1 MLDIKLIREREAEVR
16 TALARRGAATHLDAL
31 LQADQKRRR
40 LVTDVE
46 SLKRQRNTASEEIG
60 KLKKAGQDTAAKQVA
75 VKAAGEQIAA
85 LDDQVQQVNQE
96 LNSLLLMIPN
106 TPHASVPD
114 GKSAADNQ
122 VVRMHGTPQSL
133 AFKPKTH
140 LELGESLGLLDF
152 GRAARM
158 AGAGFPLYVGLGAR
172 LERALIQFM
181 LDLHVKE
188 HGYTEVSTP
197 FVCNSAAMTGT
208 GQLPKMAE
216 DMYYIPADDLY
227 LIPTAEVPVTNIYRD
242 EIIERPLPI
251 CLTAYSPCFRREAG
265 SAGRETRGLIRVHQ
279 FDKVE
284 MVKFVEPET
293 SYQELESLVANAE
306 DVLQRLGL
314 TYRVL
319 ALCAGDISFAAA
331 KCYDI
336 ELWAPGQKTWLE
348 VSSCSNFESFQ
359 ARRAGIRYRTKAKK
373 ADYVHTLNGSG
384 VALARLVVAILENG
398 QTADGA
404 INLPEAI
411 VPYMDG
417 IRRLEPGQC
426 GSRL

>member
-1 MLDIKLIREREAEVR
+1 MLDIKIIREREAEVR
-16 TALARRGAATHLDAL
+16 AALARRGTATNLEAL
-31 LQADQKRRR
+31 VQADRQRRR

-60 KLKKAGQDTAAKQVA
+60 KLKKAGQDTAAKQAA
-75 VKAAGEQIAA
+75 VKAIGEQIAA
-85 LDDQVQQVNQE
+85 LDDQVQQVDRE
-96 LNSLLLMIPN
+96 LNLLLLKIPN
-106 TPHASVPD
+106 LPHVSVPD
-114 GKSAADNQ
+114 GASSADNK
-122 VVRMHGTPQSL
+122 VVRMHGSPKTF
-133 AFKPKTH
+133 AFKPRTH
-140 LELGESLGLLDF
+140 LELGESLGLFDF
-152 GRAARM
+152 ERAARM
-158 AGAGFPLYVGLGAR
+158 TGAGFPLYVGMGAR

-216 DMYYIPADDLY
+216 DMYFIPLDDLY
-227 LIPTAEVPVTNIYRD
+227 LVPTAEVPVTNIYRE
-242 EIIERPLPI
+242 EIIDRPLPI
-251 CLTAYSPCFRREAG
+251 YLTAYSPCFRREAG

-293 SYQELESLVANAE
+293 SYQELETLVANAE

-336 ELWAPGQKTWLE
+336 ELWAPGQQAWLE

-359 ARRAGIRYRTKAKK
+359 ARRAGIRYRTKNKK
-373 ADYVHTLNGSG
+373 VDYIHTLNGSG
-384 VALARLVVAILENG
+384 VALARLVVAIMENG
-398 QTADGA
+398 QQADGA
-404 INLPEAI
+404 IDLPEAI
-411 VPYMDG
+411 VPYMGG
-417 IRRLEPGQC
+417 IRRLEPGQFNK
-426 GSRL
+426 L

>member
-1 MLDIKLIREREAEVR
+1 MLDIKFIRECEATVR
-16 TALARRGAATHLDAL
+16 AALARRGAANHWEAL
-31 LQADQKRRR
+31 LQADRKRRC
-40 LVTDVE
+40 LVAEVE
-46 SLKRQRNTASEEIG
+46 SLKRQRNMASEEIG
-60 KLKKAGQDTAAKQVA
+60 KLKKAGQDTGARQAA
-75 VKAAGEQIAA
+75 VKAVGVQIAA
-85 LDDQVQQVNQE
+85 LDDQLQQVDRE
-96 LNSLLLMIPN
+96 LNSILLLIPN
-106 TPHASVPD
+106 MPHQSVPD
-114 GKSAADNQ
+114 GASAADNKL
-122 VVRMHGTPQSL
+122 VRMCGTPRPL

-140 LELGESLGLLDF
+140 LELGESLGILDF

-172 LERALIQFM
+172 LERALVQFM

-216 DMYYIPADDLY
+216 DMYAIPMDDLY
-227 LIPTAEVPVTNIYRD
+227 LIPTAEVPVTNIYRA
-242 EIIERPLPI
+242 EIIERRLPI
-251 CLTAYSPCFRREAG
+251 YLTAYSPCFRREAG
-265 SAGRETRGLIRVHQ
+265 AAGRETRGLIRIHQ

-293 SYQELESLVANAE
+293 SYQELELLVANAE

-319 ALCAGDISFAAA
+319 ALCAGDLSFAAA

-336 ELWAPGQKTWLE
+336 ELWAPGQQAWLE

-373 ADYVHTLNGSG
+373 VDYVHTLNGSG

-404 INLPEAI
+404 VNLPEAI
-411 VPYMDG
+411 VPYMGG
-417 IRRLEPGQC
+417 IHRLEPGKNVK
-426 GSRL
+426 L

>member
-16 TALARRGAATHLDAL
+16 AALTRRGAATHLDAL

-46 SLKRQRNTASEEIG
+46 SLKRRRNTASEEIG
-60 KLKKAGQDTAAKQVA
+60 KLKKAGQDTAAKQAA
-75 VKAAGEQIAA
+75 VKAVGEQITA
-85 LDDQVQQVNQE
+85 LDDQVQQVDRE
-96 LNSLLLMIPN
+96 LNSLLLTIPN
-106 TPHASVPD
+106 TPHAGVPD

-122 VVRMHGTPQSL
+122 VVRMHGEPRPL

-140 LELGESLGLLDF
+140 LELGESLGILDF

-172 LERALIQFM
+172 LERALVQFM
-181 LDLHVKE
+181 LDLHVRE

-227 LIPTAEVPVTNIYRD
+227 LIPTAEVPVTNIYRE

-319 ALCAGDISFAAA
+319 ALCAGDLSFAAA

-336 ELWAPGQKTWLE
+336 ELWAPGQNAWLE

-359 ARRAGIRYRTKAKK
+359 ARRALIRYRTKAKK
-373 ADYVHTLNGSG
+373 VDYVHTLNGSG

-404 INLPEAI
+404 VNLPEAI
-411 VPYMDG
+411 VPYMGG

-426 GSRL
+426 GGKL

>member
-1 MLDIKLIREREAEVR
+1 MLDIKLIREREAEVCA
-16 TALARRGAATHLDAL
+16 ALTRRGAAHHLEAL
-31 LQADQKRRR
+31 VQADQKRRR

-46 SLKRQRNTASEEIG
+46 ALKRRRNTASEEIG
-60 KLKKAGQDTAAKQVA
+60 KLKKAGQDTAAKQAA
-75 VKAAGEQIAA
+75 VKDMGRQIAA
-85 LDDQVQQVNQE
+85 LDDQVQQVDRE
-96 LNSLLLMIPN
+96 LNSLLLTIPN
-106 TPHASVPD
+106 TPQASVPD
-114 GKSAADNQ
+114 GQSAADNQ
-122 VVRMHGTPQSL
+122 VLRMHGVPQTL

-140 LELGESLGLLDF
+140 LELGENLGILDF

-158 AGAGFPLYVGLGAR
+158 TGAGFPLYVGLGAR
-172 LERALIQFM
+172 LERALVQFM

-227 LIPTAEVPVTNIYRD
+227 LVPTAEVPVTNIYRE

-251 CLTAYSPCFRREAG
+251 YLTAYSPCFRREAG

-293 SYQELESLVANAE
+293 SCQELETLVANAE
-306 DVLQRLGL
+306 DVLRRLGL

-319 ALCAGDISFAAA
+319 SLCAGDISFAAA

-336 ELWAPGQKTWLE
+336 ELWAPGQQAWLE

-359 ARRAGIRYRTKAKK
+359 ARRAGIRYRTKTKK
-373 ADYVHTLNGSG
+373 VDYVHTLNGSG

-404 INLPEAI
+404 VDLPEAI
-411 VPYMDG
+411 VPYMG
-417 IRRLEPGQC
+417 GVRCLAPGQP

>member
-16 TALARRGAATHLDAL
+16 AALERRGAVTNLDAL
-31 LQADQKRRR
+31 LQSDQKRRR

-46 SLKRQRNTASEEIG
+46 SLKCRRNTASEEIG
-60 KLKKAGQDTAAKQVA
+60 KLKKAGQDTAAKQAA
-75 VKAAGEQIAA
+75 VKAIGAQIAA
-85 LDDQVQQVNQE
+85 LDDHVQQVDQE
-96 LNSLLLMIPN
+96 LKSLLLTIPN
-106 TPHASVPD
+106 MPHPDVPD
-114 GKSAADNQ
+114 GKSAADNP
-122 VVRMHGTPQSL
+122 VVRAHGVPQPL

-140 LELGESLGLLDF
+140 LELGEALGLLDF

-158 AGAGFPLYVGLGAR
+158 TGTGFPMFVGLGAR
-172 LERALIQFM
+172 LERALVQFM

-197 FVCNSAAMTGT
+197 FVCNTAAMTGT

-227 LIPTAEVPVTNIYRD
+227 LIPTAEVPVTNIYRE

-251 CLTAYSPCFRREAG
+251 YLTAYSPCFRREAG

-293 SYQELESLVANAE
+293 SYQELETLVANAE

-319 ALCAGDISFAAA
+319 ALCAGDLSFAAA
-331 KCYDI
+331 RCFDI
-336 ELWAPGQKTWLE
+336 ELWAPGQEAWLE

-359 ARRAGIRYRTKAKK
+359 ARRAGIRYRTKSKK
-373 ADYVHTLNGSG
+373 VDYVHTLNGSG

-417 IRRLEPGQC
+417 LRRLEPGQP
-426 GSRL
+426 GL

>member
-16 TALARRGAATHLDAL
+16 AALERRGAATNLDAI
-31 LQADQKRRR
+31 LQADQKRRH

-46 SLKRQRNTASEEIG
+46 SLKRQRNSASEEIG
-60 KLKKAGQDTAAKQVA
+60 KLKKAGQDTTAKQIT
-75 VKAAGEQIAA
+75 VKAMGEQIAA
-85 LDDQVQQVNQE
+85 LDDRVQQVDQE

-106 TPHASVPD
+106 IPHTSVPD

-122 VVRMHGTPQSL
+122 LLRTHGVPRPL

-158 AGAGFPLYVGLGAR
+158 TGAGFPLYVGLGAR
-172 LERALIQFM
+172 LERALVQFM

-216 DMYYIPADDLY
+216 EMYYLPTDDLY
-227 LIPTAEVPVTNIYRD
+227 LIPTAEVPVTNIYRE

-251 CLTAYSPCFRREAG
+251 YLTAYSPCFRREAG

-293 SYQELESLVANAE
+293 SYQELESLVAHAE

-319 ALCAGDISFAAA
+319 ALCAGDLSFAAA

-336 ELWAPGQKTWLE
+336 ELWAPGQEAWLE

-359 ARRAGIRYRTKAKK
+359 ARRAGIRYRNKTRKV
-373 ADYVHTLNGSG
+373 DYVHTLNGSG

-417 IRRLEPGQC
+417 LRRLEPGQFE
-426 GSRL
+426 GKL